1 MRNKFKI
8 LAKNTNNNWSK
19 LHIIEKN
26 YKEWKKVDLNREN
39 KNKNSPETLESKK
52 LLSNNVK
59 KHKKHYLKIMKVLA
73 VKHWSI

>member
-1 MRNKFKI
+1 
-8 LAKNTNNNWSK
+8 
-19 LHIIEKN
+19 
-26 YKEWKKVDLNREN
+26 VDLNREN

-73 VKHWSI
+73 VKH